1 MHIFSPYW
9 KFTLKHW
16 LVTEYCNKIPM
27 LMTQDMTYQLQIRSS
42 ARPDTQWQ
50 VVECCIVDDQFSP
63 VGQETGSRKIL
74 LSRQSSTNDHLQI
87 SPPVLS
93 NSLVSVKNISGRGHT
108 LICILTTKH
117 NKWRKEVKENFEKTE
132 EFLNKGVCFLDWLNI
147 MYKHGNGQ

>member
-1 MHIFSPYW
+1 M
-9 KFTLKHW
+9 W
-16 LVTEYCNKIPM
+16 LNTVTKYQCWWHR
-27 LMTQDMTYQLQIRSS
+27 TWTYQLQIRSS

-117 NKWRKEVKENFEKTE
+117 NNWRKEVKENFEKTE
-132 EFLNKGVCFLDWLNI
+132 EFLNKGVYFLYWVLCTN
-147 MYKHGNGQ
+147 MGMGSSAV

>member
-1 MHIFSPYW
+1 MHIFSPNW
-9 KFTLKHW
+9 KFKLKHW

-93 NSLVSVKNISGRGHT
+93 NSLVSVKNISGRGRT
-108 LICILTTKH
+108 LICIPTTKH
-117 NKWRKEVKENFEKTE
+117 NNWRKEVKENFEKTE
-132 EFLNKGVCFLDWLNI
+132 GFLNKGVYFLYWLNI
-147 MYKHGNGQ
+147 MYKHWAGQ